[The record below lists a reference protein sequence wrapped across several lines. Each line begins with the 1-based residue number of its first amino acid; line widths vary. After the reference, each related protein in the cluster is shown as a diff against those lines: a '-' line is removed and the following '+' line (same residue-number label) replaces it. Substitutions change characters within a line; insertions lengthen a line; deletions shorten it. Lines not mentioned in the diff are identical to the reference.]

1 MSIKDPKNFAPVPEG
16 EASHFRADKTED
28 LKGGPDG
35 ALEKLGMYLSD
46 LTSGVS
52 TPGSTAFVPA
62 SPNAYSVSTTQT
74 LSSPYGN
81 GTTRA
86 DIPMGGADSTQDL
99 FTSATDIPASAGNE
113 GAATAFDDL
122 KRGSYM
128 TPPDGSGDPD
138 LFNKN
143 EGTAGHD
150 LLRSVVSQREPFEP
164 GVGDTS
170 GQKTWEVP
178 SDAPPIQQRIS
189 AILGYNRFTPL
200 PGSSP
205 HIEGGEFT
213 NAGAAASQDK
223 LGVYDSGSTLTS
235 TYDQHLMTLL
245 SLMRATGHRT
255 NGAYPTGAAA
265 RQAVVTAAS
274 KVQAGAKK
282 VNTRKLRVKNSH
294 DAPSSVEIDDAE
306 LLIDD
311 ITGDPLG
318 DQMSVGALNS
328 PWEPFEAF
336 GAGKMMLV
344 TVRAFTRLL
353 VEGAAFTAILSLIE
367 GAADSSPPSN
377 PSGMKYGQHITHTG
391 AAAVQ
396 KRIVMQ
402 MGVPEMKYP
411 LWKCYV
417 MGIQRFF
424 GMPDAAIP
432 SGLDVAAAI
441 GIEALLTALGAWI
454 TSLAAAI
461 VANPAAAFD
470 TFFNIMFSPGY
481 YASITRSMNQ
491 DLSSLLDDISS
502 LGANPADNPASA
514 AIRMMFGFNR
524 YTSFRFIISLSTM
537 GNAAMQARKRD
548 FPSGGGQAQLRS
560 TMPDNGM
567 SRVGKSRIRRDTPLQ
582 AIRHRSAPA
591 LFLVPKK
598 QATAYSIFHNQL
610 IAGDLHAAMEMVGDH
625 GNIPAPGD
633 PFQGQRRR
641 GTPNLDSEMNHPYTY
656 NSHGGGARLP
666 LGLVKEMENELE
678 MEYMP
683 FYFHDLRTNEVISFH
698 AFLED
703 VKDSY
708 SVAYQSTKGYGRV
721 DNVHIYKDT
730 DRSVSV
736 SWVMFATSPE
746 DFDSLWF
753 SVNKMITMLYP
764 QWSKGKR
771 VRAGDHKF
779 VQPFSQI
786 PTASPVIRMRVGDL
800 IRSNYSRYNLAK
812 LFGITEAVQ
821 ASPAGSGGTPT
832 GAFADADFDI
842 SSASADA
849 AAAAAATGP
858 SPTPTESEA
867 AAWAAFQARV
877 AVEPTSEGDITHGW
891 LEGDLCYLKANSS
904 QGYTTWD
911 EGEEP
916 WSWPPPDASHVE
928 FTPFRSRTYTEGQT
942 VSQGRVLK
950 RFWLTDGGDGMNP
963 EGAGGSPR
971 TTEYLFA
978 FDERDNPVDPYGP
991 VSAKGHWHRY
1001 IVTGGD
1007 LIPIRGPIPEPPEPP
1022 EGSVTFE
1029 QQVTNMHDFFS
1040 PNNNAIVSSFEE
1052 GMGRGLAGVITSF
1065 DMDWKDFQW
1074 ETGRLGSRAPQ
1085 GLKISISYSPI
1096 HDIVPGLDHTGFPRV
1111 MNYPVGR
1118 IAGRLNTD
1126 RYDWGRIEQPI
1137 GSTETDPTDP
1147 IRDRF
1152 NEQINETFAD
1162 SGSPGVPV
1170 ETDE

>member
-1 MSIKDPKNFAPVPEG
+1 MSIKDPKNFIPIPEG
-16 EASHFRADKTED
+16 EGGHFRVDKSED
-28 LKGGPDG
+28 LSGG

-46 LTSGVS
+46 LTSG
-52 TPGSTAFVPA
+52 TPTDGSTAFVPT
-62 SPNAYSVSTTQT
+62 SPNAYPVSPTTN
-74 LSSPYGN
+74 LASPYGN
-81 GTTRA
+81 GTARA
-86 DIPMGGADSTQDL
+86 DIPMGGGDSTQSL
-99 FTSATDIPASAGNE
+99 YTDADEVPSGAETA
-113 GAATAFDDL
+113 GAAAYFDNL
-122 KRGSYM
+122 KRGTLTSS
-128 TPPDGSGDPD
+128 PDGSDSAD
-138 LFNKN
+138 LFDRN
-143 EGTAGHD
+143 EGVAGHD
-150 LLRSVVSQREPFEP
+150 LLRSVVSQREAFEP
-164 GVGDTS
+164 GVGDVS

-213 NAGAAASQDK
+213 DAGAAASQDK
-223 LGVYDSGSTLTS
+223 LGVYDSDSDLTS
-235 TYDQHLMTLL
+235 THDQHIMTLL
-245 SLMRATGHRT
+245 SLMRATGHRV
-255 NGAYPTGAAA
+255 NAGYPTNAANRNA
-265 RQAVVTAAS
+265 IITQAS
-274 KVQAGAKK
+274 KVQAGEGK
-282 VNTRKLRVKNSH
+282 VNTRKLRVKFSD
-294 DAPSSVEIDDAE
+294 DAPDSVEIPDTQ
-306 LLIDD
+306 LSFDD
-311 ITGDPLG
+311 ITGDTLK

-328 PWEPFEAF
+328 PWEPFESF

-367 GAADSSPPSN
+367 AGAGASPPSS
-377 PSGMKYGQHITHTG
+377 PAGMRYGRHLTYTG
-391 AAAVQ
+391 AGAVV
-396 KRIVMQ
+396 KRIVSQ

-432 SGLDVAAAI
+432 TGLGAAAAI
-441 GIEALLTALGAWI
+441 GMDALLLALQSWI
-454 TSLAAAI
+454 ESIASSIAAD
-461 VANPAAAFD
+461 PAAAFD
-470 TFFNIMFSPGY
+470 LFFNIMFSPGY
-481 YASITRSMNQ
+481 YATITRSMNQ
-491 DLSSLLDDISS
+491 DLSNLLDDVAD
-502 LGANPADNPASA
+502 LAAGAHDSPASG

-524 YTSFRFIISLSTM
+524 YTSFRFIIALSTM
-537 GNAAMQARKRD
+537 GNAAITARRRS

-567 SRVGKSRIRRDTPLQ
+567 SRAGKSRIRRNSKKQ
-582 AIRHRSAPA
+582 ALRHSSAPA

-610 IAGDLHAAMEMVGDH
+610 VAGDLYAAMEMVGD
-625 GNIPAPGD
+625 NANQPSSTD
-633 PFQGQRRR
+633 PFQGKRRR
-641 GTPNLDSEMNHPYTY
+641 STRALDGEANHPYTY
-656 NSHGGGARLP
+656 SAHGSGARLP

-683 FYFHDLRTNEVISFH
+683 FYFHDLRTNEIISFH

-708 SVAYQSTKGYGRV
+708 SVAYQSTKGYGRI

-730 DRSVSV
+730 DRSISV
-736 SWVMFATSPE
+736 SWVMFATSRK

-786 PTASPVIRMRVGDL
+786 PTASPVIRLRVGDL
-800 IRSNYSRYNLAK
+800 IRSNYSRYNLSK
-812 LFGITEAVQ
+812 LFGLTEAVQ
-821 ASPAGSGGTPT
+821 AAPAGSGGTPT
-832 GAFADADFDI
+832 GAYADADFDI

-858 SPTPTESEA
+858 SPTPVEAEA
-867 AAWAAFQARV
+867 AWWAAFQERI
-877 AVEPTSEGDITHGW
+877 AVEPTSAADSTNGW
-891 LEGDLCYLKANSS
+891 RVGDLCYLKANSS

-911 EGEEP
+911 RGEAIG
-916 WSWPPPDASHVE
+916 SPPPENATNVE
-928 FTPFRSRTYTEGQT
+928 FTPFRSRTYAEGET
-942 VSQGRVLK
+942 VSQGEIYERI
-950 RFWLTDGGDGMNP
+950 WLTDGGDGMNP
-963 EGAGGSPR
+963 EGAGGVPR
-971 TTEYLFA
+971 TTEYVFR
-978 FDERDNPVDPYGP
+978 FDDRDNPTDPWGP
-991 VSAKGHWHRY
+991 VSLKNHWHEY
-1001 IVTGGD
+1001 IVTGD
-1007 LIPIRGPIPEPPEPP
+1007 DIVPIRGPIPDPPEPP

-1029 QQVTNMHDFFS
+1029 NQVTNVSDFFS

-1074 ETGRLGSRAPQ
+1074 ETGHIGSRAPQ
-1085 GLKISISYSPI
+1085 ALKVSISFSPI

-1126 RYDWGRIEQPI
+1126 RYDWGRIERPM
-1137 GSTETDPTDP
+1137 GSSDTDTPDP

-1152 NEQINETFAD
+1152 SQQQNETFAD